1 MRHLVVTNIVRSN
14 TACTQNPTRCWMNI
28 SIEKL
33 EFFSDSD
40 YTFECRINDEVYRYS
55 CPVTR
60 LRSGF
65 DTHGVDIIKNPDRY
79 SFYLDYRTGNVYS
92 SVSANDKV
100 VVVTLNRHVDNAEFL
115 HQFAEVSYPVSM
127 RTVYMDWLMENEYA
141 PNTANIYASGVNKAW
156 TFARDVMKWDI
167 ADFFFITDA
176 DKMDEII
183 RILMKTREFC
193 EMDEKGNRV
202 RSNALKRYAEFLR
215 QSQELSYPENSGDT
229 RPETNSEDDCKWK
242 KLLQTVGIST
252 FVKYYLV
259 FKYYPTQKCVL
270 AFEEDYT
277 PASKNAKVS
286 AAKALFHKG
295 MNIEALK
302 YIRDV
307 SGRVDEG
314 KKGNAAWLLLLEE

>member
-1 MRHLVVTNIVRSN
+1 MRHPVVTNIVRSN
-14 TACTQNPTRCWMNI
+14 TACSQNPTRCWMNI
-28 SIEKL
+28 SIDKL
-33 EFFSDSD
+33 ELFSDSD

-55 CPVTR
+55 CPVTN
-60 LRSGF
+60 LRSVF

-92 SVSANDKV
+92 SVSANDKDV
-100 VVVTLNRHVDNAEFL
+100 VVALERHVDNNGFSQ
-115 HQFAEVSYPVSM
+115 QFAEVSPHVSM
-127 RTVYMDWLMENEYA
+127 RTVYMDWLMENEYT
-141 PNTANIYASGVNKAW
+141 PNTADSYASGVSTAW
-156 TFARDVMKWDI
+156 IFTRDVMKWDI
-167 ADFFFITDA
+167 ADFFFIADA

-193 EMDEKGNRV
+193 EMDEKGNRL
-202 RSNALKRYAEFLR
+202 RSNALKRYTEFLR
-215 QSQELSYPENSGDT
+215 QSQELSSPDNSGDVL
-229 RPETNSEDDCKWK
+229 PETNSEEGCKWK
-242 KLLQTVGIST
+242 KLLQTVGITT
-252 FVKYYLV
+252 FVKYYFV
-259 FKYYPTQKCVL
+259 FKYYPAQKCVL

-286 AAKALFHKG
+286 AAKTLFHKE

-307 SGRVDEG
+307 SGKVDEK